1 LAASSACWLF
11 SGRRIAGSIPLD
23 KHGRLVACS
32 QHRPLF
38 GVDLEQLKL
47 LAQDYIANYT
57 ALEPKEP
64 LPAAEYV
71 DRRQWAQINLATF
84 QGILDPVTERIEQR
98 FSFAGPLA
106 GPLRI
111 GAGTVLAAEV
121 GLVVGY
127 LSQHVLGQYELSLLQ
142 PQEWSQ
148 PPRLLF
154 VTPNLEQAIEQMQ
167 LERESF
173 LTWIVLHECTH
184 AFQFA
189 GVPWLRQYMSELLNE
204 YLESV
209 DVRIDDRAS
218 GRLALSL
225 PNPSKLVEDFR
236 EGGLAALVANQAQRD
251 IMSRIQSVMAVIEG
265 YSEHVMDVIAAD
277 MSFDLEHMRDAL
289 ASRRRNRPTPERI
302 LRTLLGF
309 DMKMRQ
315 YELGK
320 YFCDRVAQESGISW
334 LNKVWQ
340 EPKALPSL
348 DELQE
353 PEAWIT
359 RVQGDYSL
367 RSGTQADSDA

>member
-1 LAASSACWLF
+1 
-11 SGRRIAGSIPLD
+11 
-23 KHGRLVACS
+23 
-32 QHRPLF
+32 
-38 GVDLEQLKL
+38 VDLEQLKEV
-47 LAQDYIANYT
+47 AQDHISNYT
-57 ALEPKEP
+57 SLELKEP
-64 LPAAEYV
+64 LPPAEYV

-84 QGILDPVTERIEQR
+84 QGILDPVTERIERR

-106 GPLRI
+106 GPLRV

-142 PQEWSQ
+142 PQESSQ

-154 VTPNLEQAIEQMQ
+154 VTHNLENALEQME

-189 GVPWLRQYMSELLNE
+189 GVSWLRQYMSELLNE

-209 DVRIDDRAS
+209 DVRIDQRAS

-225 PNPSKLVEDFR
+225 PNPQKLIDDFR

-251 IMSRIQSVMAVIEG
+251 IMNRIQSVMAVIEG
-265 YSEHVMDVIAAD
+265 YSEHVMDVIASD
-277 MSFDLEHMRDAL
+277 MSFDLERMRDAM
-289 ASRRRNRPTPERI
+289 ADRRRNRPAPERM

-320 YFCDRVAQESGISW
+320 HFCDYVAQEAGINC

-340 EPKALPSL
+340 KPEALPSL
-348 DELQE
+348 GELQE
-353 PEAWIT
+353 PSIWIT
-359 RVQGDYSL
+359 RVQGDKSL
-367 RSGTQADSDA
+367 QSGTQADLDA